1 MRSLD
6 GDRGPRTRIPL
17 VQIRR
22 VELREIHLPL
32 LHPFETSA
40 GRTTERHIIVVRVE
54 DADGGEGWGEC
65 VADENPYYS
74 EEWTESAWA
83 VMTRFLAPLLVAEPF
98 PSAESVDGRFAHVR
112 GNRMA
117 KAALETACWDLEAR
131 ARN

>member
-1 MRSLD
+1 M
-6 GDRGPRTRIPL
+6 
-17 VQIRR
+17 QIRR

-32 LHPFETSA
+32 LQPFETSA

-83 VMTRFLAPLLVAEPF
+83 VMVRFLAPLLVAEPF
-98 PSAESVDGRFAHVR
+98 PSAESS
-112 GNRMA
+112 NRSA
-117 KAALETACWDLEAR
+117 NHA
-131 ARN
+131 